1 MSIAARLRRLEVR
14 WPAPTPETPLE
25 PMSPEEMSDR
35 LDALMAR
42 VIDPDTGAVNPH
54 ASPDLLARWR
64 RIEELFAAAEAR
76 RDAAHGE
83 EQGRSA

>member
-1 MSIAARLRRLEVR
+1 MSITARLRRLEAR
-14 WPAPTPETPLE
+14 QPPSLPEPVTLTD
-25 PMSPEEMSDR
+25 EERLQR

-76 RDAAHGE
+76 REAA
-83 EQGRSA
+83 QGKEHDR